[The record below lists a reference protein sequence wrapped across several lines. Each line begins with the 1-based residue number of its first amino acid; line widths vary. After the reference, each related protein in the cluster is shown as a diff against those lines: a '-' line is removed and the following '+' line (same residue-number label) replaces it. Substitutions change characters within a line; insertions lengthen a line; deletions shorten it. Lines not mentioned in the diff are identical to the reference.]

1 MPGRLPASNPTS
13 LGASSS
19 ASLAVAN
26 RETVDATDTT
36 PSSYASSRSRRC
48 FTLCRSVATS
58 RARPRHPPAASSD
71 FSSFV
76 KSTLSSPT
84 SRLMIARR
92 RSFSARTVL
101 YRPASRSARALASR
115 ALSFH
120 SARSLE
126 ASSAAFAASATTS
139 RHAFSICD
147 SVRGVPSSYLS
158 APACKPPGAR
168 PVPARAALSSVTSRA
183 FSAFSFSTA
192 SVSERFFLAISTIFD
207 SRTPAASRS
216 PPVSSAAL
224 SSAHS
229 RSFASSACTSSWL
242 WRVSSWTCA
251 SRWRG
256 GSGVVAVGRSG
267 GNTCETVAAGTRR
280 TPGARRASRAKTYL
294 AEPIPREVLF
304 VLRGGRHRVAA
315 SPRPGVSAPRAR
327 LGLWPLTVSEKQRR
341 SFRHSSIRARKS
353 HQRKARTGHQPA
365 PPEIKPDPVVKPDP
379 EIKQEPFTIRGCF
392 GIYDSYTDR

>member
-1 MPGRLPASNPTS
+1 MSRSSCADFSLSTPSFSRSPRTSRSSASLRAPAALAFARASSHAASLAASAAVASSSCRRRAEASRAVSCVTAKLRAVRREASVAAVPGRLPASNPTS

-71 FSSFV
+71 FSSLL

-120 SARSLE
+120 SARSLD

-147 SVRGVPSSYLS
+147 SVRGVPSSFD
-158 APACKPPGAR
+158 APACKPPG
-168 PVPARAALSSVTSRA
+168 L
-183 FSAFSFSTA
+183 
-192 SVSERFFLAISTIFD
+192 
-207 SRTPAASRS
+207 
-216 PPVSSAAL
+216 
-224 SSAHS
+224 
-229 RSFASSACTSSWL
+229 
-242 WRVSSWTCA
+242 
-251 SRWRG
+251 
-256 GSGVVAVGRSG
+256 GR
-267 GNTCETVAAGTRR
+267 C
-280 TPGARRASRAKTYL
+280 
-294 AEPIPREVLF
+294 
-304 VLRGGRHRVAA
+304 
-315 SPRPGVSAPRAR
+315 PRA
-327 LGLWPLTVSEKQRR
+327 
-341 SFRHSSIRARKS
+341 
-353 HQRKARTGHQPA
+353 
-365 PPEIKPDPVVKPDP
+365 PP
-379 EIKQEPFTIRGCF
+379 
-392 GIYDSYTDR
+392 